1 MLPLQNYER
10 NYAPGNNTEFR
21 IIKTKGRE
29 NKFCLTPV
37 RGGRTKEERITEPTR
52 GAYEPTNTKG
62 ES

>member
-29 NKFCLTPV
+29 NKFCFTPV
-37 RGGRTKEERITEPTR
+37 CRGRTKEEKDNR
-52 GAYEPTNTKG
+52 ANTG
-62 ES
+62 SI